1 MVDALASR
9 ASFARPTTID
19 TLFHR
24 ARPNLK
30 ETQKG
35 SEEKEGGMTSFKRL
49 VLLLLIGLSPSTML
63 AQARPSGANTPS
75 GSMCIASVTPP
86 NSEQKSLSNPAGGNP
101 ISSYS
106 VQIDKRKPVITSNDK
121 SISISGLAVGRRHL
135 VKIFGDGRPI
145 ESFGFRFSGFSTTK
159 LCLWF
164 NTLYETWQLWDARDG
179 GAKCRCNR

>member
-1 MVDALASR
+1 
-9 ASFARPTTID
+9 
-19 TLFHR
+19 
-24 ARPNLK
+24 
-30 ETQKG
+30 
-35 SEEKEGGMTSFKRL
+35 MTSFKRL